1 MVGITTGMKQ
11 LQRYLA
17 TGLVHRLGQ
26 GAVTLQVAGVAE
38 LIAVELRT
46 PAQGRRG
53 AAADDER
60 HLLLGPEPIKGG
72 QPLDA
77 MGVGQESRLHR
88 PHDHPVWQTGGSQI
102 QRGEQVG
109 VVGHGDSDKPDE
121 PLEDSEPSGVRQK
134 PLPHS
139 WSRSHPWYF
148 FDRAP

>member
-72 QPLDA
+72 RSTPWGWA
-77 MGVGQESRLHR
+77 RS
-88 PHDHPVWQTGGSQI
+88 PVCIAPMITRFGRRVDPRS
-102 QRGEQVG
+102 
-109 VVGHGDSDKPDE
+109 
-121 PLEDSEPSGVRQK
+121 SGVNR
-134 PLPHS
+134 
-139 WSRSHPWYF
+139 WG
-148 FDRAP
+148 